1 MRVFVFS
8 LPLKRNTMN
17 IKTADLCD
25 EHIEKLQVAEDI
37 FNDFGGRKTFNGEI
51 VTVKV
56 FEDNTFVRTAL
67 EADGTGKVLVVDG
80 GGSLRCA
87 LVGGLIGALAK
98 KNNWNGI
105 VVFGCIRDS
114 EEIAGIDVGLKAI
127 GTCPVKSIKRN
138 EGQNN
143 IPVRFAGV
151 SFVSGHFLYADE
163 DGMVVSEKALH

>member
-1 MRVFVFS
+1 MS
-8 LPLKRNTMN
+8 

-37 FNDFGGRKTFNGEI
+37 FNDFGGRKTFNGQI

-80 GGSLRCA
+80 GGSTRCA
-87 LVGGLIGALAK
+87 LVGGLIGQLAK

-114 EEIAGIDVGLKAI
+114 EEIAGIDAGVKAI

-138 EGQNN
+138 EGQAN
-143 IPVRFAGV
+143 IPVRFAGIN
-151 SFVSGHFLYADE
+151 FVPGHFLYADE